1 MMLEQRTI
9 HEISLLWP
17 DVVPILHA
25 RGIDTCCGGMHSLQE
40 AVAAHGQVLTEV
52 VAALHAAGADRDSA
66 SVVAVAPEAPDAAA
80 P

>member
-1 MMLEQRTI
+1 MTLEQRTI

-17 DVVPILHA
+17 EVVPILHA

-40 AVAAHGQVLTEV
+40 AVTAHGQVLAEV
-52 VAALHAAGADRDSA
+52 VEELQAAGADPDSA
-66 SVVAVAPEAPDAAA
+66 PAVIALRKAPDTAA